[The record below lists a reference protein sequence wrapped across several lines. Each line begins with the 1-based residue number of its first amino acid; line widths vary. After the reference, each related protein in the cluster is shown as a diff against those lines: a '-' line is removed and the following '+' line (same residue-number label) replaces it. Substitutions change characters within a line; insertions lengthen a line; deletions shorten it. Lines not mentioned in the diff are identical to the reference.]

1 MSPKASSNLNASNKS
16 IEGFLTRAQVARR
29 LAVSPNTVSRWAREG
44 RLPCS
49 VTLGGHRRFARSVIE
64 QIAKDT
70 MGKTQSREPE
80 RDE

>member
-1 MSPKASSNLNASNKS
+1 
-16 IEGFLTRAQVARR
+16 
-29 LAVSPNTVSRWAREG
+29 VSRWAREG

-64 QIAKDT
+64 QIVKDT
-70 MGKTQSREPE
+70 MGQTQSREPE